1 MYASREKRNNIEVG
15 KGARDFA
22 PGRQGRRESFF
33 NTEGF
38 FFVSSAKGSTRGCR

>member
-22 PGRQGRRESFF
+22 PGQGRRVFLQH
-33 NTEGF
+33 
-38 FFVSSAKGSTRGCR
+38 RGLLLRFERKREHARV